1 MGYGRSLALVGS
13 LVEFEVSWFSSVL
26 GRFSRDLDWACLL
39 GSKGGLGVSLVGFEV
54 SWYFF

>member
-26 GRFSRDLDWACLL
+26 GRFSRDMDWACLL
-39 GSKGGLGVSLVGFEV
+39 GS
-54 SWYFF
+54 